1 MIGLIFFLIFL
12 KCHFLRLVIW
22 YSGDLKGGVV
32 QFLAKNIFKFSL
44 DQFENTR
51 YALESGRFWFL
62 RYHGRCKVM
71 SHFFWLYASLNIR
84 PLHCTQ
90 EAEYKVSLSYIFQDV
105 FALTWITLF
114 SKVAPLSGCII
125 TSHYFRFIL
134 PSFLHIFT
142 VHKIP
147 IILSLLFCFRDV
159 SSLTWRTCS
168 LRVLP
173 FSVSMITLHY
183 FRFK

>member
-1 MIGLIFFLIFL
+1 MVR
-12 KCHFLRLVIW
+12 LRLVIW
-22 YSGDLKGGVV
+22 YSGDLNGGVV

-90 EAEYKVSLSYIFQDV
+90 EAEYKVSLSYVFQDV
-105 FALTWITLF
+105 FSLTWITLF

-134 PSFLHIFT
+134 PPFLHTFT
-142 VHKIP
+142 VRKKLIT
-147 IILSLLFCFRDV
+147 
-159 SSLTWRTCS
+159 SSVFIMLPGCIVTY
-168 LRVLP
+168 LNDAVL
-173 FSVSMITLHY
+173 
-183 FRFK
+183 